1 MYAARATDYSHSVNR
16 NLFAGGGQRG
26 RFGKLSV
33 LAQQKKR
40 PKVGASAGLLRL
52 CSVQAVTL
60 RCIKKAPRSE
70 RGATNSFDFFIEHH
84 NQHSG

>member
-60 RCIKKAPRSE
+60 RCIKKLLAVSE
-70 RGATNSFDFFIEHH
+70 EYNSFDFFIEHH